1 VSGVQGS
8 HGHHDGRVLTRAVS
22 KRIGKLVPGSRQHR
36 FVVLW
41 HSEHDMTT
49 AVRLANGYGDDAR

>member
-1 VSGVQGS
+1 
-8 HGHHDGRVLTRAVS
+8 
-22 KRIGKLVPGSRQHR
+22 
-36 FVVLW
+36 VVLW